1 MELMD
6 KEQEIVE
13 VRHEATVAAER
24 AWEVEQTM
32 EKVVSELKEEVM
44 SATGNMQGAALAGL
58 GLQVPPPPPPPH
70 THHISCLCAVC
81 VSQLARENFTSHRCA
96 SISVYLRS
104 VSHTVS

>member
-1 MELMD
+1 LFARHSALADLESIKMELMD

-32 EKVVSELKEEVM
+32 EKIVSELKEEVM

-58 GLQVPPPPPPPH
+58 GLQVPPPPPH
-70 THHISCLCAVC
+70 TP
-81 VSQLARENFTSHRCA
+81 FF
-96 SISVYLRS
+96 
-104 VSHTVS
+104 

>member
-1 MELMD
+1 LFARHSALADLESIKMELMD

-58 GLQVPPPPPPPH
+58 GLQVGPPPPPPPPEAGYNP
-70 THHISCLCAVC
+70 TTESYCY
-81 VSQLARENFTSHRCA
+81 NT
-96 SISVYLRS
+96 
-104 VSHTVS
+104 